1 MPLLRSLSVTRKGI
15 HARCDG
21 MGACS
26 AESDSP
32 DCCINSYAFSMH
44 LVRDWLSVTL
54 GSSDR
59 FNRIHPIL
67 RRPPGKDIRS
77 PGAMVQTCTLPRRA
91 ATVSRP
97 LTIPRTR
104 NRQSMS
110 GEASL
115 ATRNKAFQAIRSRP
129 ASSHRGAAQALPT
142 RQALGHGRHQA
153 IRAAIPTAMPGKSR
167 RMPLSSVTRGIPI
180 DLAKATNSQS

>member
-32 DCCINSYAFSMH
+32 DCCINSYTFSAR
-44 LVRDWLSVTL
+44 LAL
-54 GSSDR
+54 GHSRLIRPVQPYPPDTPSSTRKGYSSARCNGTGVYPSRVSGDR
-59 FNRIHPIL
+59 F
-67 RRPPGKDIRS
+67 
-77 PGAMVQTCTLPRRA
+77 TA
-91 ATVSRP
+91 AHD
-97 LTIPRTR
+97 PRTR

-115 ATRNKAFQAIRSRP
+115 ATRNKAFQATRSRP